1 MMMYEKPIVEV
12 IVLEMEDIVC
22 ASGAG
27 TGTGG
32 STNSTLIDGGY
43 GDTP

>member
-27 TGTGG
+27 TG
-32 STNSTLIDGGY
+32 LIDGGY
-43 GDTP
+43 SDTP